1 MTTPHSTTP
10 GASSAH
16 NADAVD
22 SEDALK
28 KYARWR
34 RSLGL
39 IMLAAVVFLYGL
51 PSPPSSSPASF
62 SKHINLI
69 SRWTASNFLGSAV
82 LADNSFNKP
91 FFITYYNTAFFVI
104 PLLPALFTRL
114 KQDPDQWRSFWYEGR
129 DWLQQC
135 LYSLR
140 LRRRPADSLLNSP
153 LISAGRQSLSD
164 SREML
169 LSEPHE
175 PLPTTLKV
183 YGDNEISD
191 EQLSIFETAKLG
203 AEFCGL
209 WFLANWWIAMSLE
222 YTTVASST
230 ILTSTS
236 SVFTL
241 VFGVFFR
248 VEIFTWRKVIGILA
262 SLSGIIIVSS
272 VDISGRSGDD
282 EHRGDFPMKSASEL
296 ILGNALALLSALT
309 YGIYT
314 VFMKK
319 RIDDESKVSMPLFFG
334 FVGLINVLVLWPG
347 FFILHWTGIETF
359 ELPSDAR
366 VTAIITTNCLTSLIA
381 DMCWAY
387 AVLLTTP
394 LVVTVGLSLTIPLS
408 LVGQVVL
415 NSQTATAPYWIG
427 AVIVVASFI
436 FINHEEKKEELPHCH
451 DDNAEPDRPLPAL

>member
-1 MTTPHSTTP
+1 
-10 GASSAH
+10 
-16 NADAVD
+16 
-22 SEDALK
+22 
-28 KYARWR
+28 
-34 RSLGL
+34 
-39 IMLAAVVFLYGL
+39 
-51 PSPPSSSPASF
+51 
-62 SKHINLI
+62 
-69 SRWTASNFLGSAV
+69 
-82 LADNSFNKP
+82 
-91 FFITYYNTAFFVI
+91 
-104 PLLPALFTRL
+104 
-114 KQDPDQWRSFWYEGR
+114 
-129 DWLQQC
+129 
-135 LYSLR
+135 
-140 LRRRPADSLLNSP
+140 
-153 LISAGRQSLSD
+153 
-164 SREML
+164 ML

-175 PLPTTLKV
+175 PMSTTLKTYSV
-183 YGDNEISD
+183 GETSAD
-191 EQLSIFETAKLG
+191 QLSIFETAKLG

-241 VFGVFFR
+241 VFGVFFG
-248 VEIFTWRKVIGILA
+248 VEKFTWRKLIGILA
-262 SLSGIIIVSS
+262 SLSGIMIVSS
-272 VDISGRSGDD
+272 VDISGTSGDD
-282 EHRGDFPMKSASEL
+282 EHRGDFPSKSANEL

-359 ELPSDAR
+359 ELPSDTR
-366 VTAIITTNCLTSLIA
+366 VTSIITTNCLASLIA

-427 AVIVVASFI
+427 AVIVVGSFI
-436 FINHEEKKEELPHCH
+436 FINHEEKKEEQIPHES
-451 DDNAEPDRPLPAL
+451 NAEPERPLPAL